1 MRVIS
6 GSRRGRRLLEFEG
19 EHIRPTTDR
28 VKEAMFNLI
37 QGRCSG
43 AVVFDAFAGSGALSI
58 EAMSRGASF
67 AVCTDTDERS
77 LEIIRSNYESCGFSD
92 KSLILCKSAVE
103 YLEETD
109 RHFDLV
115 FLDPPYNK
123 GLVTP
128 VLDII
133 SRRGLLN
140 SGASVV
146 IERDGTQDS
155 FEPCGLD
162 LEKER
167 KYGRTVVTVLKNLGN
182 TD

>member
-6 GSRRGRRLLEFEG
+6 GSRRGRRLLSFEG

-28 VKEAMFNLI
+28 VKESMFNLI
-37 QGRCSG
+37 QGRCEG
-43 AVVFDAFAGSGALSI
+43 AVVFDAFAGSGALSL
-58 EAMSRGASF
+58 EALSRGASF

-77 LEIIRSNYESCGFSD
+77 LKIIRSNYESCGFSD

-103 YLEETD
+103 YLKETD
-109 RHFDLV
+109 RQFDLV

-133 SRRGLLN
+133 SRRGLL
-140 SGASVV
+140 SSSATVV
-146 IERDGTQDS
+146 IERDGPGDS
-155 FEPCGLD
+155 FDPCNLL

-167 KYGRTVVTVLKNLGN
+167 KYGRTVVTVLKN
-182 TD
+182 